1 MVFEFYKIM
10 DGHPIPQDVTGF
22 QFKLIGS
29 MTVKQF
35 AYLAAGSIMA
45 WIFLS
50 LPLFALI
57 KFPLVILFFLLG
69 FLLAFVPLEGRPLDA
84 IFAYF
89 LKALFAPNQYIYQKV
104 GGQLIP
110 PLPPLPTKALAKS
123 AKPLTKDALQTYF
136 VSLPK
141 SASRRTKNKL
151 DEKEAIFF
159 ESIFSLFP
167 KATSPQ
173 TQPQDTSAKIITLE
187 EEQEGAPQKQA
198 EDEKKR
204 KEILEKEARLLK
216 QELEQAKAQEEEKQQ
231 TPTVASSVHEKVLE
245 LEEQLNQVLAERQ
258 QLEQQILSLQKKL
271 SAHKQ
276 PLQTPV
282 TATAQTETATVR
294 KIPKEMGIKTGVP
307 IVTHDFPNLITG
319 VVKDSRGN
327 VLPNILVEVKDKEGS
342 PVRAFKTNG
351 LGQFASA
358 TPLLNGAY
366 QVVFE
371 DPKNEHKFEAVELV
385 ANGGVLMSLEI
396 ISTDAREELRKS
408 LFS

>member
-1 MVFEFYKIM
+1 ME
-10 DGHPIPQDVTGF
+10 GHPIPQDVTGF

-35 AYLAAGSIMA
+35 AYLAAGSFMA

-50 LPLFALI
+50 LPLFPLI
-57 KFPLVILFFLLG
+57 KLPLVLFFFLLG
-69 FLLAFVPLEGRPLDA
+69 FLLAFVPLEGRPMDV

-89 LKALFAPNQYIYQKV
+89 LKALFTPNQYIYQKV
-104 GGQLIP
+104 GGQLFP
-110 PLPPLPTKALAKS
+110 PLPPLPSKAPTKPI
-123 AKPLTKDALQTYF
+123 KPLSQNVLQAYF
-136 VSLPK
+136 ISLPK

-167 KATSPQ
+167 KATSSQ
-173 TQPQDTSAKIITLE
+173 TQPQDTSPKIITLE
-187 EEQEGAPQKQA
+187 EEQISTSQTKE

-204 KEILEKEARLLK
+204 KEILEKEALLLK
-216 QELEQAKAQEEEKQQ
+216 QELEQAKTQEKTQQQ
-231 TPTVASSVHEKVLE
+231 TPASSSSPIHQKVLD
-245 LEEQLNQVLAERQ
+245 LEKQLNQVLAERQ
-258 QLEQQILSLQKKL
+258 QLEQQIISLQQKL
-271 SAHKQ
+271 HLQKQ

-282 TATAQTETATVR
+282 TATAQAQTATVR
-294 KIPKEMGIKTGVP
+294 KIPKEMEVKVGVP
-307 IVTHDFPNLITG
+307 IVPDDIPNLITG

-358 TPLLNGAY
+358 TPLLNGTY
-366 QVVFE
+366 EVVFE
-371 DPKNEHKFEAVELV
+371 DPKNEHKFDAIELV
-385 ANGGVLMSLEI
+385 ANGGVLMPLEI

>member
-1 MVFEFYKIM
+1 ME
-10 DGHPIPQDVTGF
+10 GHPIPQDVTGF

-35 AYLAAGSIMA
+35 AYLAAGSIIA
-45 WIFLS
+45 WVFLS
-50 LPLFALI
+50 LPLFSLI
-57 KFPLVILFFLLG
+57 KFPLVAFFFLLG
-69 FLLAFVPLEGRPLDA
+69 FLLAFVPLEGRPMDV

-89 LKALFAPNQYIYQKV
+89 LKALFTPNQYIYQKV
-104 GGQLIP
+104 GGQLFS
-110 PLPPLPTKALAKS
+110 PLPPLS
-123 AKPLTKDALQTYF
+123 AKVLTKSIKPLSKNVLQTYF

-141 SASRRTKNKL
+141 KPRNKL
-151 DEKEAIFF
+151 DEKEAVFF

-167 KATSPQ
+167 QPATGQ

-187 EEQEGAPQKQA
+187 EEQEGASQTKE
-198 EDEKKR
+198 EDDKRR
-204 KEILEKEARLLK
+204 KEILEKEALLLK
-216 QELEQAKAQEEEKQQ
+216 QGLEQAKAQEEKQQ
-231 TPTVASSVHEKVLE
+231 TPAASSSAHEKVLE
-245 LEEQLNQVLAERQ
+245 LEKQLNAVLAERQ

-271 SAHKQ
+271 HQQKQ

-282 TATAQTETATVR
+282 TATAQAQTTTVR
-294 KIPKEMGIKTGVP
+294 KIPKEMGVKVGVP
-307 IVTHDFPNLITG
+307 IVTQDFPNLITG

-358 TPLLNGAY
+358 TPLLNGTY
-366 QVVFE
+366 EVVFE
-371 DPKNEHKFEAVELV
+371 DPKNEHKFEAVELS
-385 ANGGVLMSLEI
+385 ANGGVLMPLEI